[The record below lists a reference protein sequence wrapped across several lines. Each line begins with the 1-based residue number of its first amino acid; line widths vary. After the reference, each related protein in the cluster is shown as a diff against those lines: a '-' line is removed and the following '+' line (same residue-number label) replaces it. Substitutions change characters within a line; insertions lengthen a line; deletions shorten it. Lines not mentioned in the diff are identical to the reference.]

1 MKRFQQKNC
10 LFEKRLTKTKERVVE
25 TIFLLSVA
33 TLQQMNEE
41 KKKKKK
47 KNTIDADKK

>member
-10 LFEKRLTKTKERVVE
+10 FFRKRLTKTKKQVIEM
-25 TIFLLSVA
+25 ISLLSAA

-41 KKKKKK
+41 EKKRKR
-47 KNTIDADKK
+47 IR